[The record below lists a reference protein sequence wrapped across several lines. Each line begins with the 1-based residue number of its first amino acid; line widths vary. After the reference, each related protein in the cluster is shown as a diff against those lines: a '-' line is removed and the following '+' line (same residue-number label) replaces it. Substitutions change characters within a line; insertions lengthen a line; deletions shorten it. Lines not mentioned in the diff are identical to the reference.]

1 LTSLN
6 AVKYDDIVH
15 MGVTERKVR
24 EKAALRQEIL
34 AAARELFA
42 KHGYESVS
50 MRKIAERIEYSP
62 TTIYLHFR
70 DKGELLNE
78 ICTETFQLLSKK
90 LAKVVASEGDPVD
103 LLRRGLRVYV
113 DFGLSHPNH
122 YRTTFMTPHQH
133 PPHTVSLDQ
142 KINFGTGGQAFQ
154 YLLDAVGR
162 VMATGPTRQTDVM
175 ATSQALWMTIHGVTS
190 LLITKELEFP
200 WSDKNLL
207 IDIAI
212 AGAVKG
218 LLR

>member
-1 LTSLN
+1 
-6 AVKYDDIVH
+6 

-70 DKGELLNE
+70 DKGELLQE

-90 LAKVVASEGDPVD
+90 LAKVVAAEGDPVD

-113 DFGLSHPNH
+113 DFGISHPNH

-133 PPHTVSLDQ
+133 APEPESCTQ
-142 KINFGTGGQAFQ
+142 IGFGTGGQAFQ
-154 YLLDAVGR
+154 FLMDAVGR
-162 VMATGPTRQTDVM
+162 VMAAEPTRQTDVM
-175 ATSQALWMTIHGVTS
+175 AVSQALWMTIHGITS
-190 LLITKELEFP
+190 LLITKEREFP
-200 WSDKNLL
+200 WSDKNRL

-212 AGAVKG
+212 DGAVKG

>member
-1 LTSLN
+1 
-6 AVKYDDIVH
+6 
-15 MGVTERKVR
+15 MGVTERKTR

-70 DKGELLNE
+70 DKEELLHE
-78 ICTETFQLLSKK
+78 ICNETFQLLSKK
-90 LAKVVASEGDPVD
+90 LEKVGTAKGDPVE
-103 LLRRGLRVYV
+103 LLKRGLRVYV

-122 YRTTFMTPHQH
+122 YRATFMTPHNQA
-133 PPHTVSLDQ
+133 TVPEACT
-142 KINFGTGGQAFQ
+142 KISFGTGGQAFQ
-154 YLLDAVGR
+154 LLLDAVGR
-162 VMATGPTRQTDVM
+162 VMAAGPTRETDLM
-175 ATSQALWMTIHGVTS
+175 AVSQALWVTVHGVTS
-190 LLITKELEFP
+190 LLITKQGQFP
-200 WSDKNLL
+200 WVGQNVL
-207 IDIAI
+207 IDMTI

>member
-1 LTSLN
+1 MS
-6 AVKYDDIVH
+6 
-15 MGVTERKVR
+15 VTERKAR

-34 AAARELFA
+34 AAARDLFA

-78 ICTETFQLLSKK
+78 ICAETFQLLSKK

-133 PPHTVSLDQ
+133 PPQPETGEQ

-154 YLLDAVGR
+154 YLMDAVGR

-175 ATSQALWMTIHGVTS
+175 AASQALWMTVHGVTS
-190 LLITKELEFP
+190 LLITKEHEFP
-200 WSDKNLL
+200 WSDKNRL

-212 AGAVKG
+212 EGAAKG